1 MENFKL
7 SNLEN
12 MSKNQCREYID
23 KYFIPLDNGTHAM
36 YKNGAY
42 EIMETQTIKSV
53 YFNRMTKENVNYYFK
68 EKQDIRSII
77 YDINKPPL
85 TATELNLCPQIKH
98 QYKPYNTFSESD
110 KLGVEKMLYH
120 IKAVLCTYSEEAYN
134 FVVKW
139 IANMIKGN
147 KNTSCIYLKG
157 PQGAG
162 KTMPIEFIRKYVLG
176 DALGVET
183 GSGPLKTKFNSEL
196 AGKLL
201 VQFEEL
207 ENFSVSEW
215 INISSV
221 LKRIITSSSIM
232 IEAKG
237 QDPVKQ
243 ENINNYIILSNND
256 AITDDDGRRYFIC
269 PINTKYVGNTDYFDS
284 IVKTCFNDN
293 VGHAFYCYMKEI
305 DTTNF
310 NPQKYPMTTSKLDSF
325 VKRLDN
331 VYKFLKDRYVLP
343 RRAIDKVSVNV
354 FFEAYLNYCS
364 SLSLKAKHKIDFC
377 NTLRNIGVT
386 YYKSNVSNFYKVTL
400 DALDDLAK
408 KYNWIHELDDHE
420 IDETVKNRNQLTT
433 LKKMYDLQTKVISMR
448 SKDFTTIVNKYDNL
462 MKEITKQEPKKEEP
476 KKKKISVNKFFDQLL

>member
-1 MENFKL
+1 METFKL

-42 EIMETQTIKSV
+42 EIMDTQTIKSV
-53 YFNRMTKENVNYYFK
+53 YFNRMTKENINYYFK
-68 EKQDIRSII
+68 EKQDIRSIV
-77 YDINKPPL
+77 YDINKPTL
-85 TATELNLCPQIKH
+85 TNTELNLCPQLKH
-98 QYKPYNTFSESD
+98 QYKPYSTFSEKD

-120 IKAVLCTYSEEAYN
+120 IKAVLCNNSDEVYQ
-134 FVVKW
+134 FLLKW

-147 KNTSCIYLKG
+147 KNTSCVYLKG

-162 KTMPIEFIRKYVLG
+162 KTLPIEFIRKYVLG

-243 ENINNYIILSNND
+243 ENINNYFILSNND

-269 PINTKYVGNTDYFDS
+269 PISTKYVGNFDYFDS
-284 IVKTCFNDN
+284 IVKNCFNDN
-293 VGHAFYCYMKEI
+293 VGHAFYCYFKEI

-310 NPQKYPMTTSKLDSF
+310 NSQKYPLTTSKLDSF

-331 VYKFLKDRYVLP
+331 VYKFIKDKYVIP
-343 RRAIDKVSVNV
+343 RKGIDKVSVAV
-354 FFEAYLNYCS
+354 FYNEYVQYCS

-377 NTLRNIGVT
+377 TMLRNIGIS
-386 YYKSNVSNFYKVTL
+386 YYKSSVTNLYKVAL
-400 DALDDLAK
+400 DVLDDLAK
-408 KYNWIHELDDHE
+408 KYNWIHELDEHE
-420 IDETVKNRNQLTT
+420 VDETVKNRSQLTK
-433 LKKMYDLQTKVISMR
+433 LNKIKDLQAQVMAMR
-448 SKDFTTIVNKYDNL
+448 NKEFSAIVKKYDNML
-462 MKEITKQEPKKEEP
+462 KDKTSN
-476 KKKKISVNKFFDQLL
+476 KKISVNDFFDQLL